1 MANDPVFMEVG
12 CDGVAVI
19 TMSNP
24 PLNLLSLSVVTGLK
38 QKYVEA
44 MNRNDVKA
52 VVLTGD
58 NGNFSGGFD
67 INVFAEVQK
76 TGDASILS
84 DVSTDLLVNT
94 IEDAKKP
101 SVAAIQGLA
110 LGGGLDLTLGCHARI
125 STPDAQLGSHEL
137 TLGLIPAFG
146 GTQRLPRIMGIPK
159 AIEMML
165 LSKSTQAEEG
175 KESGLIDAIASPNE
189 LLVVAKQWALD
200 IAEKRKPWI
209 SSLHRADIL
218 GSLSETRQIVQAAR
232 EQVKRTSP
240 HMPQH
245 QVCLDAI
252 EEGIIFG
259 GYAGVLKEA
268 RLFKEIVLST
278 TARNLVHTFFT
289 QCSTSKSL
297 GGSSDS
303 QNPRPR
309 L

>member
-1 MANDPVFMEVG
+1 MANAPVFMEVG
-12 CDGVAVI
+12 SDGVAVI

-24 PLNLLSLSVVTGLK
+24 PVNPLDLSIITGLK
-38 QKYVEA
+38 EKYVEA

-58 NGNFSGGFD
+58 SGKFSGGFD

-84 DVSTDLLVNT
+84 DVSADLLVNT

-125 STPDAQLGSHEL
+125 ATPDAQLGSREL
-137 TLGLIPAFG
+137 TLGIIPAFG
-146 GTQRLPRIMGIPK
+146 GTQRLPRLAGMSK

-165 LSKSTQAEEG
+165 LSKSIQAKEG
-175 KESGLIDAIASPNE
+175 KEYGLIDAIASPNE

-209 SSLHRADIL
+209 SSLHRTDIL
-218 GSLSETRQIVQAAR
+218 GSLSESRQILQAAR
-232 EQVKRTSP
+232 EQVKRISP

-245 QVCLDAI
+245 QACLDAI
-252 EEGIIFG
+252 EDGIVFG

-268 RLFKEIVLST
+268 RLFKEIVLAT
-278 TARNLVHTFFT
+278 TARNLVHAFFT
-289 QCSTSKSL
+289 QRSTSKSSA
-297 GGSSDS
+297 GSSDS
-303 QNPRPR
+303 KQLRPR